1 MLRLAYVWLGCSAP
15 IRLIVEAVECFY
27 VSIFTGSAMAALDP
41 WLHVSLKSSFGFP
54 VPVHR
59 GLLGFHG
66 LH

>member
-1 MLRLAYVWLGCSAP
+1 MFFDF
-15 IRLIVEAVECFY
+15 I
-27 VSIFTGSAMAALDP
+27 GSAMAALDP
-41 WLHVSLKSSFGFP
+41 WLHVSLKSLFGFP